1 MERECPV
8 CGRIIDDDEET
19 HCPEC
24 GTSLEE
30 DEYSEDM
37 GYDPDEN
44 H

>member
-8 CGRIIDDDEET
+8 CGHIIEDEEET
-19 HCPEC
+19 RCPEC

-37 GYDPDEN
+37 GYDPEEDY
-44 H
+44 